1 MELLEEYGDLEKVLN
16 VTESE
21 FRDGWTKFLE
31 DKVKK
36 NQN

>member
-1 MELLEEYGDLEKVLN
+1 MLMELLEEYGDLEKVL
-16 VTESE
+16 
-21 FRDGWTKFLE
+21 DGWTKFLE